1 MEKGVL
7 SRKQLYRRAIT
18 KNVNNNVFDY
28 FNDYL
33 KDIPEEDFIPYKNNI
48 GAYNFVNKYYENMNK
63 YDINKYYKK
72 ERFHIKKVNFQKEVR
87 VILIPQ
93 LAEYEKAGLTE
104 NLWYSQDDYFNFH
117 NEYEKYVQNNN
128 KYNTI

>member
-1 MEKGVL
+1 
-7 SRKQLYRRAIT
+7 
-18 KNVNNNVFDY
+18 
-28 FNDYL
+28 
-33 KDIPEEDFIPYKNNI
+33 
-48 GAYNFVNKYYENMNK
+48 MNK
-63 YDINKYYKK
+63 YDISKYYKK

-117 NEYEKYVQNNN
+117 NEYEKYVQNNIF
-128 KYNTI
+128 YIITISNITIK